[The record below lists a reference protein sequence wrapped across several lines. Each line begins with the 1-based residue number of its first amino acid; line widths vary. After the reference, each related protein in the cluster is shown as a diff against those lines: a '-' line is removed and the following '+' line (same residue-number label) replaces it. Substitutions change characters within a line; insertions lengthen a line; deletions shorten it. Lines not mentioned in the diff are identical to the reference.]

1 MNWCEQTKSPIW
13 NYNMNS
19 TLFFFWVKIRLES
32 QNFYMLLSPVT
43 RQEKTFKWVKQQ
55 KIYKNLFLLSL
66 AEFLNFKLEYFV
78 GIYTLSPSTWPLLS
92 GSKIEILHWKTY
104 RRWFMVCQWVI
115 SNEITDGFINGKRVS
130 NKKKLLAL
138 IRRYFHRWIWHII
151 DKRSYVIPLM
161 IFLLNNTNKIKL
173 SVIKQWHNNICSN
186 SFSTLE
192 YIDWLNPSV
201 SHQ

>member
-1 MNWCEQTKSPIW
+1 
-13 NYNMNS
+13 
-19 TLFFFWVKIRLES
+19 
-32 QNFYMLLSPVT
+32 MLLSPVT

-66 AEFLNFKLEYFV
+66 SEFLNFKLEYFV

-115 SNEITDGFINGKRVS
+115 SNEITDGFIDGKRVS